1 MGITTFSGPIRAGT
15 INTTTGTTLGENVR
29 NIGSVVMVQTVPI
42 TQAGTATALATDIV
56 LPVNSHILSMQML
69 NTAAWSGA
77 NTNATVG
84 VTVAANELVPVETAM
99 NVGINQL
106 TPSTNATAAAIWDD
120 TGTGDR
126 RVWFKSVNTG
136 TGVGTLT
143 VRYIQSHD
151 LQSSP

>member
-29 NIGSVVMVQTVPI
+29 NIGSVVMVQSVPI

-56 LPVNSHILSMQML
+56 LPVNSHILNIQML

-84 VTVAANELVPVETAM
+84 ITVAANELVPTEAAM
-99 NVGINQL
+99 PLGLNGL
-106 TPSTNATAAAIWDD
+106 APGANATAAALWDD
-120 TGTGDR
+120 TGTTDR

-136 TGVGTLT
+136 TGAGTLT
-143 VRYIQSHD
+143 VRYIQAHD